1 MVIVTNF
8 ARYGH
13 ITFFTMDISLFSR
26 TIKELILENDRVGV
40 PRLGHFVAEM
50 MPASF
55 SDRRTMIN
63 PPYRRMS
70 FCKKDEVSV
79 TERDLFLSKMEELSG
94 LPLAEIA
101 DEYDIFIKG
110 FISNLEIEKS
120 VDVPSLGR
128 MHATSKNEYFFVA
141 DEDLDIYPDGIG
153 LEPVSVK
160 APDPDFVPVAPP
172 EPVKE
177 TESEPVEVAVIDPET
192 IEDNEAGVES
202 EIEQESQPESE
213 PVKVTVVDPET
224 IEDNEAGVRPDNN
237 RGTVRES
244 ESEYIQEPA
253 PEPTVRRNNTCVW
266 VTVIIVLLVIAV
278 MLLIYIFKDSEW
290 LSPILDKLLYTKEE
304 LRILGR

>member
-1 MVIVTNF
+1 
-8 ARYGH
+8 
-13 ITFFTMDISLFSR
+13 MDVSLFSR

-120 VDVPSLGR
+120 VDIPSLGR

-177 TESEPVEVAVIDPET
+177 TESEPVEVAVI
-192 IEDNEAGVES
+192 
-202 EIEQESQPESE
+202 
-213 PVKVTVVDPET
+213 DPET